1 MSLKWI
7 SALVAVGSLTAFATA
22 NTVMAFAPGGGDV
35 PVVVNLVLVAGCAAG
50 AVLAVVAELYERID
64 NRLTVLSD
72 FLVTRLTDLETS
84 AGDRN
89 AGFVEGYLAS
99 QAAGDQAPVVPIP
112 SRGQRPRAVPS
123 PLD

>member
-1 MSLKWI
+1 MALKWI

-22 NTVMAFAPGGGDV
+22 NAVMAAVPGGDV
-35 PVVVNLVLVAGCAAG
+35 PVVVNLVLVAACAAG
-50 AVLAVVAELYERID
+50 AVLAIVAELYQRID

-72 FLVTRLTDLETS
+72 FLVARLNDLETS

-99 QAAGDQAPVVPIP
+99 QATSGEAAIVPIP
-112 SRGQRPRAVPS
+112 NRGQRPRAVPS